1 MTSAQEIFKWFGM
14 PFIACISL
22 LGTPVWA
29 DDGSKDIFPSDAYY
43 QAKVIGI
50 IGAHDEERI
59 EASEI
64 VQQVKVILTSGK
76 EQGREVVAQNNIPS
90 NRQSQQRLS
99 ISDKVVVVESYG
111 VSGRGYYVVDV
122 YRAESLLILFFLFIV
137 IVLLFGRMRGLTSLI
152 GLAFSI
158 IVLAFYLVPRIA
170 SGHDPLVTSITGAVV
185 IMFVSLYCAHGVS
198 RRTSVALLSSFITL
212 VISSLVALVFIEVS
226 HLFGTGTEDALYLQI
241 GLDQAIN
248 VKGLLLGG
256 MIIGM
261 LGVLDDITIGQ
272 AAAIDELRK
281 ANSQLTR
288 QELYG
293 RGLAIGREHIA
304 SLVNTLALAYA
315 GVALPLFLLFSMNAS
330 GQPFWVVLNNESVA
344 EEIIRSLVG
353 SIALIVAVPLSTFL
367 AAHLLTRKFFTKNR

>member
-1 MTSAQEIFKWFGM
+1 MTVAQKVFKWFGM
-14 PFIACISL
+14 LFIVCISL

-29 DDGSKDIFPSDAYY
+29 DDGSKDIFPSDVYY

-50 IGAHDEERI
+50 IGTHDEERI
-59 EASEI
+59 VASEI

-158 IVLAFYLVPRIA
+158 IVLVFYLVPRIA
-170 SGHDPLVTSITGAVV
+170 SGHDPLVTSITGAVI
-185 IMFVSLYCAHGVS
+185 IMIVSLYCAHGVS

-212 VISSLVALVFIEVS
+212 IISSLIALVFIEVS

-281 ANSQLTR
+281 ANSQLTS

-367 AAHLLTRKFFTKNR
+367 AAHLLTGKFFTKHS